1 MGKNV
6 KKILSVYDPRTH
18 EENIK
23 IFKGTEELLPSISI
37 DVKKNGECSWHNE
50 WVNSNPGNFWR
61 GSCEKQ
67 RGFLFCDS
75 AGYAKQKTVLSK
87 DTAEVAE
94 VETEAEKI
102 HKCAKP

>member
-37 DVKKNGECSWHNE
+37 DVKKMVSVPGTMNG
-50 WVNSNPGNFWR
+50 
-61 GSCEKQ
+61 
-67 RGFLFCDS
+67 
-75 AGYAKQKTVLSK
+75 
-87 DTAEVAE
+87 
-94 VETEAEKI
+94 
-102 HKCAKP
+102 